1 MLKYTKV
8 VSEQLGDGS
17 AGGMTTGAGIPFL
30 ASNIQGFKLLT
41 LIFQLAVVIFS
52 IRLFNVEESSALHI
66 ILPIIFGGFIVN
78 AIIAPSL
85 RMPLFVF
92 LSFAAIIAV
101 FSWVNGLWLIGIG
114 LGLIGLC
121 HLPIPFRARV
131 GLVLTAVA
139 GLVVLRGGWYAASWT
154 SWSDLVLPI
163 LGAMFMFR
171 LVIYMWDLRHERKP
185 ATIWERLAYFFLL
198 PNVAFPL
205 FPVIDY
211 QLFRKSYYNDDDYK
225 IYQKGV
231 LWIFRGVTHLILYR
245 AVYYYLVPTPEEIQ
259 GLGQV
264 VLFIVSSYLIY
275 LRVSGL
281 FHVIIGILCLFGMNL
296 PETHHHYFLAG
307 EFNEVWRKLN
317 IYWKDFMA
325 KVLYY
330 PLVMKIRKWGMMR
343 ARVLGTMLVFVA
355 TWLLHSYQWFWLR
368 GAFPLNAI
376 DGLYWGILGM
386 FVVINTVRVTK
397 DLTPKD
403 DDETGWSWFAAS
415 KQSFRILGMF
425 IFMSVLWSFW
435 SSHSIADWWS
445 VMLVG
450 GSASMVEYGMLILGI
465 LGIFLLLVTHLFMDH
480 KGWSI
485 LWDEN
490 ELPFYN
496 VAIRTSIAVLA
507 LVAIGSPM
515 VNNNFGVQSA
525 SFITSLQSS
534 RLNDRDQGVVERGY
548 YEGLIDGNSYTS
560 QIGWSDNSQKPDN
573 WKATMNSDA
582 VEPGEDVLVY
592 QLIPSYEGTIKD
604 ASFKVNQWGMRDKEY
619 AKEKDPGTFRIAF
632 MGASFEQGAGVDD
645 EEIFPTLLEK
655 YLNENHAGKTYDKYE
670 VLSFAVGGYSP
681 VQTLYLMENRALEF
695 SPDVFIYA
703 IHSTEKRRLLM
714 QLQKLAQ
721 DKRDISYEYLADIFT
736 EAGVTKDITHQE
748 ARRRLDPFGKK
759 IIRTSFEK
767 MGQFSEAQQIP
778 IIGLFV
784 PSTEEVDGYNQ
795 EWHPVLKGFAE
806 ESGFNVVT
814 LEGAYQGI
822 KAEAVYLAPWDTHL
836 NGLGHKLMAEALYG
850 TLVAEDGRLNLGLS
864 EK

>member
-17 AGGMTTGAGIPFL
+17 AGGMTKGMGIPFL
-30 ASNIQGFKLLT
+30 ASNIQFSKLLV
-41 LIFQLAVVIFS
+41 LVLQLAVVIFS
-52 IRLFNVEESSALHI
+52 IRLFNVEDASALHI
-66 ILPIIFGGFIVN
+66 ILPIIFGGFIVH
-78 AIIAPSL
+78 AILAPSL
-85 RMPLFVF
+85 RLPFFVF
-92 LSFAAIIAV
+92 LSLAAIIAV

-131 GLVLTAVA
+131 ALVLVAVA
-139 GLVVLRGGWYAASWT
+139 GLVVLRGGWVTT
-154 SWSDLVLPI
+154 SWSELILPI

-171 LVIYMWDLRHERKP
+171 LVIYMHDLRHERKP
-185 ATIWERLAYFFLL
+185 ATLWERLAYFFLL

-211 QLFRKSYYNDDDYK
+211 QLFRKTYYNEDDYK

-343 ARVLGTMLVFVA
+343 ARVVGTMLVFVA

-368 GAFPLNAI
+368 GAFPLKAI

-386 FVVINTVRVTK
+386 FVVINTIKTTK

-403 DDETGWSWFAAS
+403 DEDTGWSWAEAS
-415 KQSFRILGMF
+415 RKAWRILGMF

-435 SSHSIADWWS
+435 SSESIADWWS
-445 VMLVG
+445 VMMVG
-450 GSASMVEYGMLILGI
+450 FSASMAEYGWLM
-465 LGIFLLLVTHLFMDH
+465 LGIFGIFALLVIHLFMDF
-480 KGWSI
+480 KGWSL
-485 LWDEN
+485 LWDEHKM
-490 ELPFYN
+490 PFYS
-496 VAIRTSIAVLA
+496 VAMRTSIGILA
-507 LVAIGSPM
+507 LVAVGLPR
-515 VNNNFGVQSA
+515 VNNNFGEQSA
-525 SFITSLQSS
+525 SFIASLKES
-534 RLNDRDQGVVERGY
+534 RLNDRDQGVLERGY

-560 QIGWSDNSQKPDN
+560 QIWWTDKGEKPDN

-582 VEPGEDVLVY
+582 VQPGEDVLVY
-592 QLIPSYEGTIKD
+592 ELIPSYSGIIKD
-604 ASFKVNQWGMRDKEY
+604 APFTVNEWGMRDKSY
-619 AKEKDPGTFRIAF
+619 AKEKEPGTFRIAF

-645 EEIFPTLLEK
+645 EEIFPALIEQM
-655 YLNENHAGKTYDKYE
+655 LNEQHAGQTYDKYE

-681 VQTLYLMENRALEF
+681 VQTLYLMENKAIEF
-695 SPDVFIYA
+695 SPDVIIYA

-721 DKRDISYEYLADIFT
+721 DKRDVSYVFLNDIFA

-748 ARRRLDPFGKK
+748 ARRRLDPFGEK
-759 IIRTSFEK
+759 IIQTSFEK
-767 MGQFSEAQQIP
+767 MGAFSDAQQIP

-784 PSTEEVDGYNQ
+784 PSTEEVDGYNE
-795 EWHPVLKGFAE
+795 EWHPILRGYAE

-814 LEGAYQGI
+814 LEGAYQGVE
-822 KAEAVYLAPWDTHL
+822 AEAVYLAPWDTHL
-836 NGLGHKLMAEALYG
+836 NKRGHKLIADALYK
-850 TLVAEDGRLNLGLS
+850 TLVEEDARLQLGLTDTS
-864 EK
+864 N

>member
-1 MLKYTKV
+1 MT
-8 VSEQLGDGS
+8 
-17 AGGMTTGAGIPFL
+17 AGMGIPFL
-30 ASNIQGFKLLT
+30 ASNIQGFKLLA
-41 LIFQLAVVIFS
+41 LVFQLAVVIFS
-52 IRLFNVEESSALHI
+52 IDLFNVEDASALHI
-66 ILPIIFGGFIVN
+66 ILPIIFGGFI
-78 AIIAPSL
+78 IHTILAPSL
-85 RMPLFVF
+85 RMPFFVL
-92 LSFAAIIAV
+92 LSFAAIFAV
-101 FSWVNGLWLIGIG
+101 FGLVNGGWLIGIG

-131 GLVLTAVA
+131 GLVLAAVG
-139 GLVVLRGGWYAASWT
+139 GLVVLRGGWVTT
-154 SWSDLVLPI
+154 SWSELILPI

-171 LVIYMWDLRHERKP
+171 LVIYMHDLRHERKP

-211 QLFRKSYYNDDDYK
+211 QLFRKSYYNEDDYK

-245 AVYYYLVPTPEEIQ
+245 AVYYYLVPTPEEVQ
-259 GLGQV
+259 GLWQV
-264 VLFIVSSYLIY
+264 VLFITSSYLLY

-330 PLVMKIRKWGMMR
+330 PLVMKIRKMGMMR

-397 DLTPKD
+397 DLTPTD
-403 DDETGWSWFAAS
+403 DDDTGWSWALAGR
-415 KQSFRILGMF
+415 QAFRILGMF

-435 SSHSIADWWS
+435 SSESIADWWN

-450 GSASMVEYGMLILGI
+450 ASSSLKEYGFLM
-465 LGIFLLLVTHLFMDH
+465 LGIFGIFVLLVIHLFMDH
-480 KGWSI
+480 KGWSL
-485 LWDEN
+485 LWDEK
-490 ELPFYN
+490 EMPFSS
-496 VAIRTSIAVLA
+496 VAMRTSVAALA
-507 LVAIGSPM
+507 LVAVGLPR
-515 VNNNFGVQSA
+515 VNNNFGEQSA
-525 SFITSLQSS
+525 SFIASLQEG
-534 RLNDRDQGVVERGY
+534 RLNERDQDVLERGY

-560 QIGWSDNSQKPDN
+560 QIWWSERSQKPDN

-582 VEPGEDVLVY
+582 VQPGEDVLVY
-592 QLIPSYEGTIKD
+592 ELIPSYNGVIKD
-604 ASFKVNQWGMRDKEY
+604 APFKVNQWGMRDKEY

-632 MGASFEQGAGVDD
+632 MGASFEQGAGVADD
-645 EEIFPTLLEK
+645 EIFPALVEQMM
-655 YLNENHAGKTYDKYE
+655 NEHHAGQTYDKYE

-681 VQTLYLMENRALEF
+681 VQTLYLMENKALDF
-695 SPDVFIYA
+695 DPDVFIYA

-714 QLQKLAQ
+714 QLQKIAQ
-721 DKRDISYEYLADIFT
+721 DKRDISYAFLNDIFQ
-736 EAGVTKDITHQE
+736 EAGVTKEITHQE
-748 ARRRLDPFGKK
+748 ARRRIDPFGER
-759 IIRTSFEK
+759 IIQTSFEK
-767 MGQFSEAQQIP
+767 MGELSEAQEIP

-784 PSTEEVDGYNQ
+784 PSTEEVDGYNP
-795 EWHPVLKGFAE
+795 EWHPVLKGYAE
-806 ESGFNVVT
+806 ASGFNIVT
-814 LEGAYQGI
+814 LEGAYRGI

-836 NGLGHKLMAEALYG
+836 NGRGHKLIAEALYQK
-850 TLVAEDGRLNLGLS
+850 LVAEDERLQLGLS
-864 EK
+864 GE